1 MKKIILFL
9 FAMLPLLVLAQGH
22 KGTVESC
29 APTKNSKV
37 CYSDEI
43 EIKEASQTDLF
54 NSIHKWAK
62 DNYGK
67 DVFISS
73 VSANKNKGTI
83 FIGSKVEL
91 LLNDKDKTILKYK
104 MRINCKDGGYTIE
117 LSDITYQYNP
127 EDEKK
132 LKSYPAEDVIIG
144 NGKGNKVTEI
154 KDPLL
159 FCNATYFFVESLFA
173 DVFDAAN

>member
-1 MKKIILFL
+1 
-9 FAMLPLLVLAQGH
+9 
-22 KGTVESC
+22 
-29 APTKNSKV
+29 
-37 CYSDEI
+37 
-43 EIKEASQTDLF
+43 
-54 NSIHKWAK
+54 
-62 DNYGK
+62 
-67 DVFISS
+67 
-73 VSANKNKGTI
+73 
-83 FIGSKVEL
+83 
-91 LLNDKDKTILKYK
+91 

-159 FCNATYFFVESLFA
+159 FCNATYFFAESLFA